1 MIRHF
6 RILCLSLA
14 SLLAVSAQAQSP
26 KPTPSVSSTNTSATQ
41 SPAKVDKPW
50 KPVVAGPSDGR
61 VAFVTATLLE
71 EVDYLHRRF
80 DNTVS
85 SEFFDRYLSMLDP
98 QHIHFIQSDLDEFE
112 KYRTNL
118 DELTLQPDGVGDP
131 RPAFVIFNRFMLR
144 LMQRSTYAE
153 SLLKTEKF
161 DFTSDEHVMANR
173 KDAPYPADLN
183 AARDLWRQNLRR
195 EYLQEKLARAMG
207 TNGQGT
213 ASTMISSPAG
223 SDKTSTGTNEAV
235 SQIAQSGTNSTPQ
248 KPGAK
253 SKGPPKPEAEQIV
266 DTLTHN
272 YERTLNLFKDLTS
285 DEVLETYLTAL
296 AHVYD
301 PHSDFMDQEQYD
313 SFNITMNL
321 ELFGIGAE
329 LHSED
334 GFCSILS
341 LVPGG
346 PAMKSQQLHESDRII
361 AVAQGEKTPVDVV
374 GMNLTKIVQMIRGP
388 KGTEVRLTIVP
399 GGDDSVPSKVITLV
413 RDKIKLE
420 DKAATGQ
427 IIDLPTENGQTFRLG
442 VIDLPSFYGTM
453 DASEAASEN
462 GGGSSITTLGA
473 SADVQRLLKKFNEQK
488 VQGVILDLRHN
499 GGGLLGE
506 AVKLTGLFIKSG
518 PVVQVRKPGRGVL
531 IDSDDDPAVTY
542 DGPLVVLTSH
552 FSASASEIVAAA
564 LQDYGRALEV
574 GDLSTF
580 GKGTV
585 QQIAEIK
592 PYMRPGI
599 DPTNDP
605 GALKVTV
612 QKFYRVSGDS
622 TELKGVTPDIV
633 LPSIWSFRDDVG
645 EKALENPLEFDT
657 IDKASHDQLDLV
669 RPYLSTL
676 LTRSS
681 ARVATNQ
688 EFAYIRED
696 IEEVKKD
703 QNAKTISLNEK
714 ERLTE
719 LQDRNARDK
728 ARDKERLARKT
739 PDTKVYEITLKE
751 AGMPGLPAPLAKTNS
766 VASRIAAAG
775 AGSGTNAPLA
785 SVGKENPHA
794 LDPTAPSI
802 SPADADE
809 DTPPKVDATLDETEH
824 ILQDY
829 VELLGKGGSIAG
841 AAPLSIVPQ

>member
-6 RILCLSLA
+6 RILCLWLVLGLAA
-14 SLLAVSAQAQSP
+14 SLQAQPSTP
-26 KPTPSVSSTNTSATQ
+26 AVTTRPATNDASAHPAAKPE
-41 SPAKVDKPW
+41 KPW
-50 KPVVAGPSDGR
+50 KPITAGPADGR
-61 VAFVTATLLE
+61 IAFVTATLLE

-80 DNTVS
+80 DHNLS

-98 QHIHFIQSDLDEFE
+98 QHLHFIQSDLDEFE

-131 RPAFVIFNRFMLR
+131 TPAFVIFNRFMER
-144 LMQRSTYAE
+144 LIQRTAYAE

-161 DFTSDEHVMANR
+161 DFTTDEHVAANR
-173 KDAPYPADLN
+173 KDAAYPADLT
-183 AARDLWRQNLRR
+183 AARELWRQNLRR
-195 EYLQEKLARAMG
+195 EYLLEKLARANATNASTTVTLAG
-207 TNGQGT
+207 TN
-213 ASTMISSPAG
+213 ASA
-223 SDKTSTGTNEAV
+223 
-235 SQIAQSGTNSTPQ
+235 
-248 KPGAK
+248 KP
-253 SKGPPKPEAEQIV
+253 KGPPKTESEEIV

-272 YERTLNLFKDLTS
+272 YDRTLRLFKDLTG

-301 PHSDFMDQEQYD
+301 PHSDYMDQEQYD

-346 PAMKSQQLHESDRII
+346 PAIKSQQLHENDRIV
-361 AVAQGEKTPVDVV
+361 AVAQGDKTPVDVV

-399 GGDDSVPSKVITLV
+399 LGDESAPKKVVTLI

-427 IIDLPTENGQTFRLG
+427 IIDLPAANGRSFRLG

-453 DASEAASEN
+453 DASELASEN
-462 GGGSSITTLGA
+462 GGGSTITTLGA
-473 SADVQRLLKKFNEQK
+473 SADVARLLKKFNDEK
-488 VQGVILDLRHN
+488 VEGVILDLRHN

-506 AVKLTGLFIKSG
+506 AVKLTGLFIKTG
-518 PVVQVRKPGRGVL
+518 PVVQVRKPGRGVTV
-531 IDSDDDPAVTY
+531 DGDDDPSVTY

-574 GDLSTF
+574 GDMSTF

-622 TELKGVTPDIV
+622 TELKGVSPDIV

-657 IDKASHDQLDLV
+657 VTNVAHDQFNLV
-669 RPYLSTL
+669 RPYLATL
-676 LTRSS
+676 LRRSS
-681 ARVATNQ
+681 ERVATNQ

-696 IEEVKKD
+696 IEEVKKE
-703 QNAKTISLNEK
+703 QNAKTISLNLA
-714 ERLTE
+714 ERLKE

-728 ARDKERLARKT
+728 ARDQERMARKT
-739 PDTKVYEITLKE
+739 PDVKVYEITLKD
-751 AGMPGLPAPLAKTNS
+751 AGLPGLPPPLAKTNS
-766 VASRIAAAG
+766 PAAHLAAVGGLPGPSG
-775 AGSGTNAPLA
+775 ATGTNAAIA
-785 SVGKENPHA
+785 SAGS
-794 LDPTAPSI
+794 TGGSTPSV

-829 VELLGKGGSIAG
+829 VQLLGKGDSLAAG
-841 AAPLSIVPQ
+841 TTPGTSGVQ